1 MPNMQGESVKV
12 SIQHECFFLIASE
25 KLKKSVQMSFDLK
38 TTGNQIE
45 VGGEKSL
52 WAITG
57 QWISIWMR

>member
-38 TTGNQIE
+38 TTSN
-45 VGGEKSL
+45 
-52 WAITG
+52 
-57 QWISIWMR
+57 